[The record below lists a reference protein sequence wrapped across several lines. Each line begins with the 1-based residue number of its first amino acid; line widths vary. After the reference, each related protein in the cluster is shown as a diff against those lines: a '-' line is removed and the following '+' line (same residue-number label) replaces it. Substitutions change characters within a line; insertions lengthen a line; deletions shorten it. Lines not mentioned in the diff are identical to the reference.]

1 MNHKERHPCR
11 ERSLGVI
18 GGLAALLALT
28 AGPAME
34 SAKAADAQPSWMKD
48 AALVAAARKEGEV
61 TLISSLAEEVAL
73 PQLHIF
79 EDATGIKTNSVR
91 GQNGSIMSRITIE
104 NRANKQTWDTV
115 ELQVVD
121 SLPKE
126 WLSKFKPTEAAAL
139 VPDAKDPDDHWFG
152 IYAVFNTPAYNTNL
166 VKRDQL
172 PKSYEDLAKRAD
184 WAGHVAV
191 LDDDR
196 GWLAGLLGY
205 YGEQKGR
212 KLVQDIVDTIHP
224 TLFKGHLALA
234 RSLGSG
240 EYWVALNNAVNFTLV
255 QRASGDPTD
264 FWVLDPVVTTYGEA
278 AVNAKAPHPNAGK
291 LLVNFLISREAQLI
305 RTKWNYIPTR
315 GDVPTDPPGL
325 LDAFAGKHL
334 IPTKMAPN
342 EDAKWQKTFNSY
354 FKVD

>member
-196 GWLAGLLGY
+196 GWLAGLLAITASRRVASWSRTSSTRSIRRFSRGIW
-205 YGEQKGR
+205 R
-212 KLVQDIVDTIHP
+212 SP
-224 TLFKGHLALA
+224 A
-234 RSLGSG
+234 R
-240 EYWVALNNAVNFTLV
+240 WARVNIGWRSTMP
-255 QRASGDPTD
+255 S
-264 FWVLDPVVTTYGEA
+264 
-278 AVNAKAPHPNAGK
+278 
-291 LLVNFLISREAQLI
+291 ISRWSSA
-305 RTKWNYIPTR
+305 RRAIPR
-315 GDVPTDPPGL
+315 ISGSS
-325 LDAFAGKHL
+325 
-334 IPTKMAPN
+334 IP
-342 EDAKWQKTFNSY
+342 S
-354 FKVD
+354 